1 MAEFFG
7 DLDMLEVANGPP
19 AGEDDEAGAAEP
31 PGKKRRGGSKGQP
44 VAVDATCQMPKCE
57 SLAKP
62 KNRWCYLHERYSAQ
76 VIFSAGLY
84 EEEGHPGFKEE
95 FKKKMKKLEF
105 AQAEIAEEE
114 ERNPPS
120 INILKKTN
128 KRPIDW
134 AAKQEIWEKKN
145 EKN

>member
-105 AQAEIAEEE
+105 AQGEIAEEE

-134 AAKQEIWEKKN
+134 I
-145 EKN
+145 